1 MKRAFDIAASSIGLL
16 ILSPLFA
23 IMAIWIKTDSEGPV
37 FYKQV
42 RVGRGNRD
50 FKIFK
55 FRSMKVGAD
64 KGSLISIGNEEQRV
78 TRPGK
83 FIRKYKLDEFP
94 QLINVLIGDM
104 SFVGPRPEV
113 RHYVNYWTEEQ
124 MEVLSIRP
132 GITDPASIRFRNESE
147 ILGKVDDPEKYY
159 IENVMQEKL
168 AMNLEYIRHNTIW
181 NDIKIIFKTFS
192 AILD

>member
-1 MKRAFDIAASSIGLL
+1 MKRAFDIAASAIGLL
-16 ILSPLFA
+16 ILSPMFA
-23 IMAIWIKTDSEGPV
+23 IIAIWIKLDSKGPV
-37 FYKQV
+37 FYKQI
-42 RVGRGNRD
+42 RVGRGNKD

-78 TRPGK
+78 TRSGK
-83 FIRKYKLDEFP
+83 VIRKYKLDEFP

-113 RHYVNYWTEEQ
+113 RYYVNYWTEEQ

-132 GITDPASIRFRNESE
+132 GITDPASIRFRDENE
-147 ILGKVDDPEKYY
+147 ILGKADDPEKFY
-159 IENVMQEKL
+159 IENIMQEKL
-168 AMNLEYIRHNTIW
+168 AMNLRYVRHNTIW
-181 NDIKIIFKTFS
+181 NDINIIFKTFS
-192 AILD
+192 AIIK